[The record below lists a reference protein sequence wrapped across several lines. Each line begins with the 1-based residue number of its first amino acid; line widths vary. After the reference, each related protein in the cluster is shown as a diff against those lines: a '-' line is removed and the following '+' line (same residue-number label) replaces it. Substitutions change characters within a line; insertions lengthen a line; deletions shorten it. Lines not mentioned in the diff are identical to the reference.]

1 MRRSRSAMPPSLL
14 PLRHVAPERGYDL
27 RRDLYHQTPVRP
39 VFALMRTYTCV
50 VSIWHLVQCV
60 VMVSLHAPYVS
71 VRCPSD
77 KSIVVSA
84 TNMMPLHTARSTIR
98 GYLRGSVLVFAF
110 PGAWRPWSSSTSS
123 L

>member
-1 MRRSRSAMPPSLL
+1 MRRSRSAMPRSLL
-14 PLRHVAPERGYDL
+14 PLRRVAPERGYDL

-84 TNMMPLHTARSTIR
+84 TNMMP
-98 GYLRGSVLVFAF
+98 
-110 PGAWRPWSSSTSS
+110 
-123 L
+123 